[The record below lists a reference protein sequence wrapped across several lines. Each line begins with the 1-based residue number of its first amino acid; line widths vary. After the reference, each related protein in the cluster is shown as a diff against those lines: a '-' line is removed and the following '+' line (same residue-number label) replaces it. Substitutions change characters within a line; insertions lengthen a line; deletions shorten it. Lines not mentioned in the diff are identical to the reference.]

1 MITKCCEF
9 FIFILALIM
18 SAVIVHHGI
27 QLNNSVG
34 KAVAT
39 LGIVAFV
46 LLVAF
51 AYEVVRMRH
60 NDN

>member
-1 MITKCCEF
+1 MIRLCCEF
-9 FIFILALIM
+9 FIFILALIIA
-18 SAVIVHHGI
+18 AVIVHHGL

-34 KAVAT
+34 KTVAT

-51 AYEVVRMRH
+51 AFEVVRMRH
-60 NDN
+60 NDF